1 MDREMEEKVADL
13 QQLCSSKYVMGKK
26 GIHVKQLEVVT
37 SLKSK
42 TNPVWQFAVQ
52 QNLPL
57 HSWPI
62 QVTPKDYDIGLV
74 VSFGHLIPNHVITSF
89 PLFDLGEVL
98 MQSCCHISPDDTL
111 PELSNRLA
119 CLGSEL
125 LGQCVKELPQCLDLA
140 KPQPQT
146 GITYAPKVTASTA
159 VVRWRDLNSTQ
170 IYNLYRAL
178 SGVFPLYT
186 TYQGLPIKLYNGTL
200 PLPVID
206 NIIRDKRPTPGFV
219 EFHRPSGVLRVMC
232 ADGFWVAFQSIGVP
246 RKKPISAADFYNGYL
261 SKTRETAIHGGYSAN
276 DGVYLSVVP
285 PLIMSATFRCKE
297 PDFKS
302 PFVMTMLID
311 KGRGSKSPLALSPRQ
326 AVLINKDERTAM
338 NYDELKELLLAC
350 HAANEYD
357 LIHERIPHEEK
368 LKNGTTTNLISLSIG
383 LESIEDILEDLDQAL
398 VPAVAMS
405 PTTVFVRM
413 AGLGEGFLK
422 QDSSFATRA
431 IHVGQEPEQWESRSV
446 VPPISLSTTFKQD
459 GPCQFKQYEYGRSG
473 NPSRSV
479 LEKCLASLDGAK
491 HALTFSSGLGAT
503 TAVVQLLNA
512 GDHIICVDDVYGG
525 TNRLFSTIAARM
537 NIETTFV
544 DATIVD
550 NVKNAL
556 RANTK
561 LIWIES
567 PTNPL
572 LKVIDI
578 KAISAIIQKHEDIL
592 LVVDNTFLTSYFQ
605 RPLELGADIVLYSI
619 TKYLN
624 GHSDVI
630 MGSIATNNKEAFD
643 KLKFLQNGLPSHPQH
658 ELAKKQSYGHSGML
672 SFYIKGGLQ
681 ESQMFFKALKVFT
694 LAESLGGFESLVE
707 LPCLMTHA
715 SVPYDQRI
723 ALGITDSL
731 IRVSVGLEA
740 PEDLIADLDQAL
752 KSTLPQPIPGKLI
765 TPVNIVVKEHLLNGN
780 ALLVDQKIAA

>member
-1 MDREMEEKVADL
+1 
-13 QQLCSSKYVMGKK
+13 
-26 GIHVKQLEVVT
+26 
-37 SLKSK
+37 
-42 TNPVWQFAVQ
+42 
-52 QNLPL
+52 
-57 HSWPI
+57 
-62 QVTPKDYDIGLV
+62 
-74 VSFGHLIPNHVITSF
+74 
-89 PLFDLGEVL
+89 
-98 MQSCCHISPDDTL
+98 
-111 PELSNRLA
+111 
-119 CLGSEL
+119 
-125 LGQCVKELPQCLDLA
+125 
-140 KPQPQT
+140 
-146 GITYAPKVTASTA
+146 
-159 VVRWRDLNSTQ
+159 
-170 IYNLYRAL
+170 
-178 SGVFPLYT
+178 
-186 TYQGLPIKLYNGTL
+186 
-200 PLPVID
+200 
-206 NIIRDKRPTPGFV
+206 
-219 EFHRPSGVLRVMC
+219 
-232 ADGFWVAFQSIGVP
+232 
-246 RKKPISAADFYNGYL
+246 
-261 SKTRETAIHGGYSAN
+261 
-276 DGVYLSVVP
+276 
-285 PLIMSATFRCKE
+285 
-297 PDFKS
+297 
-302 PFVMTMLID
+302 
-311 KGRGSKSPLALSPRQ
+311 
-326 AVLINKDERTAM
+326 
-338 NYDELKELLLAC
+338 
-350 HAANEYD
+350 
-357 LIHERIPHEEK
+357 
-368 LKNGTTTNLISLSIG
+368 
-383 LESIEDILEDLDQAL
+383 
-398 VPAVAMS
+398 
-405 PTTVFVRM
+405 M

-550 NVKNAL
+550 NIKNAL

-630 MGSIATNNKEAFD
+630 MGSIATNHKEAFD
-643 KLKFLQNGLPSHPQH
+643 KLKFLQNASGIIPSPFDCYLVNRSLKTLAVRMREHMKNSLKVALFLENHPLVVKVLHPGLPSHPQH

-707 LPCLMTHA
+707 LPCMMTHA

-723 ALGITDSL
+723 ALGITDTL

-752 KSTLPQPIPGKLI
+752 KSTLPQPISGKLI
-765 TPVNIVVKEHLLNGN
+765 TPVKIVVKEHLLNGN